1 MAPRT
6 ELRRFASALV
16 VPALFAAGACGGAKR
31 DLSEQ
36 QLSVAVAAQQPSLER
51 CYQSALETSP
61 YRQEIRMD
69 AAIHIA
75 PSGKVTAVDLD
86 GSGGLP
92 GMSPCLK
99 QAIMSWRFP
108 EAKDATHTSL
118 PLIFKPQVTKA
129 QPDQAAIQQAVREA
143 LKSQAPK

>member
-1 MAPRT
+1 MALRT
-6 ELRRFASALV
+6 ELRRFALRLAAL
-16 VPALFAAGACGGAKR
+16 AATGGCLAAGACGGAKS

-36 QLSVAVAAQQPSLER
+36 QLSAAVAAQQPSLER

-61 YRQEIRMD
+61 YRQQIRMD

-99 QAIMSWRFP
+99 Q
-108 EAKDATHTSL
+108 
-118 PLIFKPQVTKA
+118 
-129 QPDQAAIQQAVREA
+129 
-143 LKSQAPK
+143 

>member
-1 MAPRT
+1 MRLRT
-6 ELRRFASALV
+6 ELRRLRAALAV
-16 VPALFAAGACGGAKR
+16 SGATLAAVACGAKS

-36 QLSVAVAAQQPSLER
+36 QLSAAVAHQQPSLER

-61 YRQEIRMD
+61 YRQEIRMQ

-75 PSGKVTAVDLD
+75 PSGAVTAVDLE

-99 QAIMSWRFP
+99 QAIMAWRFP

-129 QPDQAAIQQAVREA
+129 QPDPAAIQQAVRDA
-143 LKSQAPK
+143 LKTQPK

>member
-1 MAPRT
+1 MKPRT
-6 ELRRFASALV
+6 SPRPSPVRVVSAFAL
-16 VPALFAAGACGGAKR
+16 LAAACGGAKH

-36 QLSVAVAAQQPSLER
+36 QLSGAVAAQQPSLER

-61 YRQEIRMD
+61 YRQEIRME

-75 PSGKVTAVDLD
+75 PSGAVTAVDIE

-108 EAKDATHTSL
+108 EANDATHTSL

-129 QPDQAAIQQAVREA
+129 QPDPAAVQQAVREA
-143 LKSQAPK
+143 LKAQPQ